1 MPASRRGPPGT
12 TRVRPLFYV
21 RAASRGPG
29 SFREDFVALTQ
40 VRSHRQGSLGRGFHP
55 LLEPGDFCVWTGA
68 QTRAGAVHPVLRMC
82 TRWGRQE
89 DLRRAPGGPAS
100 LGSKAWPSGTTGHG
114 ASGRTRRGVS
124 SSRGAPSLTS
134 TLACRIVAGGGEQNR
149 ITSPNLCLVGGETT
163 LRPPDPRCWNVQA
176 RQRPAPVKP
185 EPRPQQTRP

>member
-124 SSRGAPSLTS
+124 SSRGGPSLTS
-134 TLACRIVAGGGEQNR
+134 ALACRIVAGRGRAEPHYLAQPLSRWWRNH
-149 ITSPNLCLVGGETT
+149 L
-163 LRPPDPRCWNVQA
+163 A
-176 RQRPAPVKP
+176 A
-185 EPRPQQTRP
+185 PRPKVLERPGPAKASTREA